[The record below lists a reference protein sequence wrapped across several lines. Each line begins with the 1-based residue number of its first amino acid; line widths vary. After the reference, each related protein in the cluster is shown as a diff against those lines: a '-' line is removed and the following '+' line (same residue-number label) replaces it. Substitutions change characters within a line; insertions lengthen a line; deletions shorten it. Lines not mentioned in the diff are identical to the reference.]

1 MKILVT
7 GGLGFIGSNFI
18 LKNLTE
24 RQDLEITNLDAML
37 YGSNENNLTNIEKN
51 QNYKFVKGNI
61 TNSELMRDL
70 ISKHDVII
78 NFAAE
83 SFVDRS
89 ISEAKPF
96 LDSNVNGVFTILEI
110 LKNTKK
116 KFLHISTDEV
126 FGSLTNKSA
135 NENFRFDPSS
145 PYSATKAAAE
155 LLINAYQKTYDCNC
169 VITRC
174 TNNFGPKQFPEKL
187 IPKAIIL
194 ANLNKK
200 IPIYGTGENIRDWLF
215 VDDHCDAITSVLEK
229 GSIGKSYNISGNNEI
244 NNLTIVNK
252 ILSIMGKSTDLIE
265 FVEDRPGHD
274 FRYSMDSSLIRSE
287 LGWKPKV
294 EFEKGLEKTI
304 QWYSDNKEWW
314 GKYFNIISE
323 NTPWKK

>member
-116 KFLHISTDEV
+116 TR
-126 FGSLTNKSA
+126 NK
-135 NENFRFDPSS
+135 
-145 PYSATKAAAE
+145 
-155 LLINAYQKTYDCNC
+155 LLA
-169 VITRC
+169 
-174 TNNFGPKQFPEKL
+174 
-187 IPKAIIL
+187 
-194 ANLNKK
+194 K
-200 IPIYGTGENIRDWLF
+200 IHL
-215 VDDHCDAITSVLEK
+215 L
-229 GSIGKSYNISGNNEI
+229 
-244 NNLTIVNK
+244 K
-252 ILSIMGKSTDLIE
+252 I
-265 FVEDRPGHD
+265 
-274 FRYSMDSSLIRSE
+274 
-287 LGWKPKV
+287 
-294 EFEKGLEKTI
+294 
-304 QWYSDNKEWW
+304 
-314 GKYFNIISE
+314 
-323 NTPWKK
+323 